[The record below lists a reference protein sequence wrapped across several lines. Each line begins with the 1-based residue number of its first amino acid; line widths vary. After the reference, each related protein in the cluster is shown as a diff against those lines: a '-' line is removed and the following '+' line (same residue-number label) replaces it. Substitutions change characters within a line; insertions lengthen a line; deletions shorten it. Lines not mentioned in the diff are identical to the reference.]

1 MVSKILSN
9 KRGILTMLAL
19 IALFMAAPAMAQDNT
34 VGGVADRI
42 SGQLDEFAN
51 LLTGAMF
58 LVGIGLGAM
67 AALKFKAHNE
77 DPRSTKIT
85 TPIVLAV
92 VSGLCFTVPPL
103 AARGIGD
110 WTPLGLIA
118 DPASWAAMAR
128 ASFQARAVTTRLNNA
143 TTPRPSTGSHADKGG
158 STR

>member
-92 VSGLCFTVPPL
+92 VSACLIGL
-103 AARGIGD
+103 
-110 WTPLGLIA
+110 
-118 DPASWAAMAR
+118 PAYLTYVSNSVVGEGAEGNALDE
-128 ASFQARAVTTRLNNA
+128 SVYGNINN
-143 TTPRPSTGSHADKGG
+143 
-158 STR
+158 

>member
-19 IALFMAAPAMAQDNT
+19 IALFMAAPAMAQEDT
-34 VGGVADRI
+34 IGGVADRI
-42 SGQLDEFAN
+42 GGQLDELAD

-85 TPIVLAV
+85 TPITLAV
-92 VSGLCFTVPPL
+92 VSACLIGLPAYLTYVQNSV
-103 AARGIGD
+103 IGD
-110 WTPLGLIA
+110 GAEGNSLDESVYGNI
-118 DPASWAAMAR
+118 
-128 ASFQARAVTTRLNNA
+128 
-143 TTPRPSTGSHADKGG
+143 GG
-158 STR
+158 

>member
-1 MVSKILSN
+1 MVNKIFSN

-19 IALFMAAPAMAQDNT
+19 IALCMAAPAMAQDNT
-34 VGGVADRI
+34 VGGVAERI
-42 SGQLDEFAN
+42 TGQLDEFAN

-92 VSGLCFTVPPL
+92 VSACLIGL
-103 AARGIGD
+103 
-110 WTPLGLIA
+110 
-118 DPASWAAMAR
+118 PAYLTYVSNSVVGEGAEG
-128 ASFQARAVTTRLNNA
+128 NA
-143 TTPRPSTGSHADKGG
+143 LDESVYGNINR
-158 STR
+158 

>member
-1 MVSKILSN
+1 MVTKILSN

-19 IALFMAAPAMAQDNT
+19 IALFMAAPAMAQEDT
-34 VGGVADRI
+34 IGGVADRI

-92 VSGLCFTVPPL
+92 VSACLIGLPAYLTYVSNSVVGDGATNAL
-103 AARGIGD
+103 DESVYGEIG
-110 WTPLGLIA
+110 
-118 DPASWAAMAR
+118 R
-128 ASFQARAVTTRLNNA
+128 
-143 TTPRPSTGSHADKGG
+143 
-158 STR
+158 

>member
-77 DPRSTKIT
+77 DPRSAKIT
-85 TPIVLAV
+85 TPIVLTV
-92 VSGLCFTVPPL
+92 VSACLIGL
-103 AARGIGD
+103 
-110 WTPLGLIA
+110 
-118 DPASWAAMAR
+118 PAYLTYVSNSVVGEGAEG
-128 ASFQARAVTTRLNNA
+128 NA
-143 TTPRPSTGSHADKGG
+143 LDESVYGNINR
-158 STR
+158 

>member
-19 IALFMAAPAMAQDNT
+19 IALFMAAPAMAQDKV

-92 VSGLCFTVPPL
+92 VSACLIGL
-103 AARGIGD
+103 
-110 WTPLGLIA
+110 
-118 DPASWAAMAR
+118 PAYLTYVSNSVVGEGAEGNALDE
-128 ASFQARAVTTRLNNA
+128 SVYGNINN
-143 TTPRPSTGSHADKGG
+143 
-158 STR
+158 

>member
-85 TPIVLAV
+85 TPIILAV
-92 VSGLCFTVPPL
+92 VSACLIGL
-103 AARGIGD
+103 
-110 WTPLGLIA
+110 
-118 DPASWAAMAR
+118 PAYLTYVSNSVVGEGAEGNALDE
-128 ASFQARAVTTRLNNA
+128 SVYGNINN
-143 TTPRPSTGSHADKGG
+143 
-158 STR
+158 

>member
-9 KRGILTMLAL
+9 KRGILMMLAL
-19 IALFMAAPAMAQDNT
+19 IALFMAAPAMAQQDNT

-42 SGQLDEFAN
+42 SEQLDEFAN

-92 VSGLCFTVPPL
+92 VSACLIGL
-103 AARGIGD
+103 
-110 WTPLGLIA
+110 
-118 DPASWAAMAR
+118 PAYLTYVSNSVVGEGAEGNALDQ
-128 ASFQARAVTTRLNNA
+128 SVYGNINN
-143 TTPRPSTGSHADKGG
+143 
-158 STR
+158 

>member
-9 KRGILTMLAL
+9 KRSILTMLAL
-19 IALFMAAPAMAQDNT
+19 ATLFLAGPAMAQDAT
-34 VGGVADRI
+34 VGGVADRL

-85 TPIVLAV
+85 TPLVLAV
-92 VSGLCFTVPPL
+92 VSACLIGL
-103 AARGIGD
+103 
-110 WTPLGLIA
+110 
-118 DPASWAAMAR
+118 PAYLTYVQNS
-128 ASFQARAVTTRLNNA
+128 VV
-143 TTPRPSTGSHADKGG
+143 GEDGGG
-158 STR
+158 SLDESVYGTIGN

>member
-42 SGQLDEFAN
+42 GDQLDEFAN

-92 VSGLCFTVPPL
+92 VSACLIGL
-103 AARGIGD
+103 
-110 WTPLGLIA
+110 
-118 DPASWAAMAR
+118 PAYLTYVSNSVVGEGAEGNALDE
-128 ASFQARAVTTRLNNA
+128 SVYGNINN
-143 TTPRPSTGSHADKGG
+143 
-158 STR
+158 

>member
-92 VSGLCFTVPPL
+92 VSACLIGLPAYLTYVSNSVVGDGASNSL
-103 AARGIGD
+103 DESVYGQIG
-110 WTPLGLIA
+110 
-118 DPASWAAMAR
+118 
-128 ASFQARAVTTRLNNA
+128 N
-143 TTPRPSTGSHADKGG
+143 
-158 STR
+158 

>member
-1 MVSKILSN
+1 MVNKIFSN

-19 IALFMAAPAMAQDNT
+19 IALCMAAPAMAQDNT
-34 VGGVADRI
+34 VGGVAARI
-42 SGQLDEFAN
+42 TGQLDEFAN

-92 VSGLCFTVPPL
+92 VSACLIGL
-103 AARGIGD
+103 
-110 WTPLGLIA
+110 
-118 DPASWAAMAR
+118 PAYLTYVSNSVVGEGAEG
-128 ASFQARAVTTRLNNA
+128 NA
-143 TTPRPSTGSHADKGG
+143 LDESVYGNINR
-158 STR
+158 

>member
-19 IALFMAAPAMAQDNT
+19 IALFMAAPAMAQEDT
-34 VGGVADRI
+34 IGGVADRI

-92 VSGLCFTVPPL
+92 VSACLIGLPAYLTYVSNSVVGDGASNQL
-103 AARGIGD
+103 DESVYGEIG
-110 WTPLGLIA
+110 
-118 DPASWAAMAR
+118 
-128 ASFQARAVTTRLNNA
+128 N
-143 TTPRPSTGSHADKGG
+143 
-158 STR
+158 

>member
-19 IALFMAAPAMAQDNT
+19 IALFMAAPAMAQEDT
-34 VGGVADRI
+34 IGGVADRI
-42 SGQLDEFAN
+42 SGQLDEFAD

-92 VSGLCFTVPPL
+92 VSACLIGL
-103 AARGIGD
+103 
-110 WTPLGLIA
+110 
-118 DPASWAAMAR
+118 PAYLTYVSNSVVGEGAEGNALDE
-128 ASFQARAVTTRLNNA
+128 SVYGNINN
-143 TTPRPSTGSHADKGG
+143 
-158 STR
+158 

>member
-19 IALFMAAPAMAQDNT
+19 IALFMAAPAMAQEDT
-34 VGGVADRI
+34 IGGVADRI

-67 AALKFKAHNE
+67 AALKLKAHNE

-92 VSGLCFTVPPL
+92 VSACLIGL
-103 AARGIGD
+103 
-110 WTPLGLIA
+110 
-118 DPASWAAMAR
+118 PAYLTYVSNSVVGEGAEGNALDE
-128 ASFQARAVTTRLNNA
+128 SVYGNINN
-143 TTPRPSTGSHADKGG
+143 
-158 STR
+158 

>member
-19 IALFMAAPAMAQDNT
+19 VTLFMAAPAMAQEET
-34 VGGVADRI
+34 IGGVADRI

-92 VSGLCFTVPPL
+92 VSACLIGLPAYLTYVSNSVVGDGASNSL
-103 AARGIGD
+103 DESVYGQIG
-110 WTPLGLIA
+110 
-118 DPASWAAMAR
+118 
-128 ASFQARAVTTRLNNA
+128 N
-143 TTPRPSTGSHADKGG
+143 
-158 STR
+158 

>member
-19 IALFMAAPAMAQDNT
+19 IALFMAAPAMAQEDT
-34 VGGVADRI
+34 IGGVADRI

-92 VSGLCFTVPPL
+92 VSACLIGLPAYLTYVSNSVVGDGATNQL
-103 AARGIGD
+103 DESVYGEIG
-110 WTPLGLIA
+110 
-118 DPASWAAMAR
+118 
-128 ASFQARAVTTRLNNA
+128 N
-143 TTPRPSTGSHADKGG
+143 
-158 STR
+158 

>member
-42 SGQLDEFAN
+42 SDQLDEFAN

-92 VSGLCFTVPPL
+92 VSACLIGL
-103 AARGIGD
+103 
-110 WTPLGLIA
+110 
-118 DPASWAAMAR
+118 PAYLTYVSNSVVGEGAEGNALDE
-128 ASFQARAVTTRLNNA
+128 SVYGNINN
-143 TTPRPSTGSHADKGG
+143 
-158 STR
+158 

>member
-19 IALFMAAPAMAQDNT
+19 IALFMAAPAMAQEDT
-34 VGGVADRI
+34 IGGVADRI

-92 VSGLCFTVPPL
+92 VSACLIGLPAYLTYVSNSVVGDGATNEL
-103 AARGIGD
+103 DESVYGDIG
-110 WTPLGLIA
+110 
-118 DPASWAAMAR
+118 
-128 ASFQARAVTTRLNNA
+128 NN
-143 TTPRPSTGSHADKGG
+143 
-158 STR
+158 

>member
-9 KRGILTMLAL
+9 KRGLLTMLAL
-19 IALFMAAPAMAQDNT
+19 IALCVAAPAMAQDNT
-34 VGGVADRI
+34 VGGVAERI
-42 SGQLDEFAN
+42 TGQLDEFAN

-92 VSGLCFTVPPL
+92 VSACLIGL
-103 AARGIGD
+103 
-110 WTPLGLIA
+110 
-118 DPASWAAMAR
+118 PAYLTYVSNSVVGEGAEG
-128 ASFQARAVTTRLNNA
+128 NA
-143 TTPRPSTGSHADKGG
+143 LDESVYGNINR
-158 STR
+158 

>member
-42 SGQLDEFAN
+42 SGQLDELAN

-92 VSGLCFTVPPL
+92 VSACLIGL
-103 AARGIGD
+103 
-110 WTPLGLIA
+110 
-118 DPASWAAMAR
+118 PAYLTYVSNSVVGEGAEGNALDE
-128 ASFQARAVTTRLNNA
+128 SVYGNINN
-143 TTPRPSTGSHADKGG
+143 
-158 STR
+158 